1 MTTLRRPVV
10 RIVST
15 ALFSQGRCRPLVVSL
30 KPPGDVLGLRLKGE
44 RRTYWLPL
52 GWCYA
57 QAVRL
62 AVAQKRA
69 TKSRKGNT
77 A

>member
-1 MTTLRRPVV
+1 
-10 RIVST
+10 
-15 ALFSQGRCRPLVVSL
+15 
-30 KPPGDVLGLRLKGE
+30 LGLRLKGE